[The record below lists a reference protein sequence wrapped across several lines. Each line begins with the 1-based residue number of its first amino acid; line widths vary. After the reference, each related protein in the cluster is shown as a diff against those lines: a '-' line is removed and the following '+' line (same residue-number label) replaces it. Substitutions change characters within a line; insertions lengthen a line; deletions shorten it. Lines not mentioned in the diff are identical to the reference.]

1 MSWGSPAARS
11 YPSVNRAVRVI
22 SARKVRKHPDVVT
35 AGRHGRVL
43 IADDKADIRNLL
55 IARLRLDPELEVV
68 GEASNGAEV
77 ITKVGE
83 LNPAALILD
92 LQMPVMSGEEAIPIL
107 RSLAPE
113 LRIVAFSAFVGVQ
126 DGLRG
131 SLCPDAEVAKGGDL
145 KQLVQAV
152 HSLLADRP
160 DDVMEVEL
168 GVFETGLA
176 RHLVANWS
184 RLHPDIRA
192 ATPAGGPT
200 ADLLALTGVFL
211 SLGEQVQRASAQALT
226 DAQLRLST
234 RRATAQGSRR
244 ALAVLEPAVASAL
257 DPLHSRL
264 LEMLA
269 REAAAS
275 PVTPQSIE
283 IQPLAG

>member
-1 MSWGSPAARS
+1 MVAA
-11 YPSVNRAVRVI
+11 V
-22 SARKVRKHPDVVT
+22 
-35 AGRHGRVL
+35 RHGRVL

-55 IARLRLDPELEVV
+55 MARLQLDPQLEVV

-83 LNPAALILD
+83 LNPTALILD

-126 DGLRG
+126 EGLRG
-131 SLCPDAEVAKGGDL
+131 SWCPDAEIAKGGDL
-145 KQLVQAV
+145 KDLIQAV
-152 HSLLADRP
+152 HRLLADRP
-160 DDVMEVEL
+160 DDVIEL
-168 GVFETGLA
+168 EIGGFEIGLA
-176 RHLVANWS
+176 RHLVASWS
-184 RLHPDIRA
+184 GLEQDIRA
-192 ATPAGGPT
+192 ATPPGGQT

-211 SLGEQVQRASAQALT
+211 SLREQVQRASAQALT
-226 DAQLRLST
+226 ASQLRLST

-244 ALAVLEPAVASAL
+244 ALVALEPAVARAL

-264 LEMLA
+264 LEVLA
-269 REAAAS
+269 GDAAAS
-275 PVTPQSIE
+275 PSPSRSIE